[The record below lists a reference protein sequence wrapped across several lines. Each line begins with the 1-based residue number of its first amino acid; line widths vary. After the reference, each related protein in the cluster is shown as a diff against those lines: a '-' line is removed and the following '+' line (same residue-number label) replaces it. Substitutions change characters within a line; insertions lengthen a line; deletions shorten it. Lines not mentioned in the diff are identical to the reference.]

1 MSCVSRHFSSHLLL
15 PFSALRAVLIQL
27 RSVSI
32 ERALRFVT
40 YCGHFDTPSTLCLFD
55 REISSKDSF
64 RAGTAQRGTAPRV
77 RFSYKKKLK
86 TTHTVALGEMVR
98 RNRLDSLIRSRTL
111 IRLMSIPK
119 RKGKQRRKKFE
130 HDKPAHNLSM
140 FAIFETSS
148 CLARAFF
155 DEWKTVICTVRKAI
169 SPNES
174 SWVEEAMP
182 SRPSVVG
189 NSVRCHRKR
198 GDSRGKQL
206 AHHQA
211 SDFQAR
217 AFQSESFS

>member
-1 MSCVSRHFSSHLLL
+1 
-15 PFSALRAVLIQL
+15 
-27 RSVSI
+27 
-32 ERALRFVT
+32 
-40 YCGHFDTPSTLCLFD
+40 
-55 REISSKDSF
+55 
-64 RAGTAQRGTAPRV
+64 
-77 RFSYKKKLK
+77 
-86 TTHTVALGEMVR
+86 MVR

-182 SRPSVVG
+182 SSPSVVG
-189 NSVRCHRKR
+189 DAIVNVEIREESSSHTTKPAPSKR
-198 GDSRGKQL
+198 ELSSRRVFPDVSFERAESFPSSKDSRNGL
-206 AHHQA
+206 IRCYCE
-211 SDFQAR
+211 R
-217 AFQSESFS
+217 ANRT